1 MKTPDEIKKGLGF
14 CPEGVCDDCPYEPL
28 GNCMDDCMI
37 DALAYIQQLE
47 ADLQREKDQHQYT
60 IDAANVMKDEALKFE
75 SRLAQAERE
84 REAAVEDARLGTAC
98 DTCFYN
104 ENPSL
109 LHKPC
114 DYCAGGFPMW
124 QWRGVWPEN
133 TKEE

>member
-1 MKTPDEIKKGLGF
+1 MKKPEEIKKGLEYASTTNIARKVAIAKAGRM
-14 CPEGVCDDCPYEPL
+14 PYEYVEEAAA
-28 GNCMDDCMI
+28 

-47 ADLQREKDQHQYT
+47 
-60 IDAANVMKDEALKFE
+60 
-75 SRLAQAERE
+75 SRLAQVERE
-84 REAAVEDARLGTAC
+84 RDAAMDDARLGTAC

-104 ENPSL
+104 ENPHL

-124 QWRGVWPEN
+124 QWRGVCPEN